1 MVRMVKCIKLEQEL
15 EALEFYHIPGGLGKR
30 IYAEVS
36 KEAWKGWIDFQT
48 KLINE
53 NRLNLADEASRKYLK
68 QQLEYYFFNEQ

>member
-1 MVRMVKCIKLEQEL
+1 MTRMVQCIKLGH
-15 EALEFYHIPGGLGKR
+15 EAEGLAFYPIPGELGKR

-36 KEAWKGWIDFQT
+36 KEAWQGWIEHQT

-68 QQLEYYFFNEQ
+68 QQLEYYFFSE

>member
-1 MVRMVKCIKLEQEL
+1 MVNCIKLGQEL
-15 EALEFYHIPGGLGKR
+15 EGLDFYPIPGELGKR

-36 KEAWKGWIDFQT
+36 KEAWKGWIDHQT
-48 KLINE
+48 KIINE